1 MVNLPISLRLEG
13 NWVTQGTLQ
22 LIKCSGSPV
31 LVSLDPPRSMFSLSL
46 QVNME
51 ATLTIRRL
59 AAIQRISMRCWLIGI
74 ILSIGSSSASLVK
87 LRADGRRFALTQAA
101 ARKENA
107 EKSPEE
113 KVRAEEERREKGRA
127 LLA

>member
-1 MVNLPISLRLEG
+1 MVNLHISLRLEG

-22 LIKCSGSPV
+22 LIRCSGLPV
-31 LVSLDPPRSMFSLSL
+31 LVSLDLPRSKCPLFII
-46 QVNME
+46 VRK
-51 ATLTIRRL
+51 ALTPRRL

>member
-1 MVNLPISLRLEG
+1 
-13 NWVTQGTLQ
+13 
-22 LIKCSGSPV
+22 
-31 LVSLDPPRSMFSLSL
+31 
-46 QVNME
+46 ME
-51 ATLTIRRL
+51 ATLTTRRL

-127 LLA
+127 LLAYVLPV

>member
-1 MVNLPISLRLEG
+1 M
-13 NWVTQGTLQ
+13 
-22 LIKCSGSPV
+22 K
-31 LVSLDPPRSMFSLSL
+31 
-46 QVNME
+46 

>member
-1 MVNLPISLRLEG
+1 
-13 NWVTQGTLQ
+13 
-22 LIKCSGSPV
+22 
-31 LVSLDPPRSMFSLSL
+31 
-46 QVNME
+46 
-51 ATLTIRRL
+51 
-59 AAIQRISMRCWLIGI
+59 MRCWLIGI

-127 LLA
+127 LLAWVYSRTWKTVGYVLMNVVKGQPSWVNS